1 MTTGD
6 PTNRCAPLPPC
17 APFPGQLLPRLLGVF
32 EACFLL
38 ICRATKYSILDTR
51 ALRLKNL
58 KPAKFS
64 FRSHNFQMAKFES
77 WQAAIERCCQ
87 LQACIVRS
95 DVQTDRQTD
104 GRTDE
109 QIQLNFGFTLSIK
122 HTTRWLAAVK
132 AIAGPW
138 LLTSNHYPTTVHYP
152 LPIDKQLQ
160 VSATSCSCKYCCSCC
175 CYCSV
180 KCNGNN

>member
-1 MTTGD
+1 
-6 PTNRCAPLPPC
+6 
-17 APFPGQLLPRLLGVF
+17 
-32 EACFLL
+32 
-38 ICRATKYSILDTR
+38 
-51 ALRLKNL
+51 
-58 KPAKFS
+58 
-64 FRSHNFQMAKFES
+64 MAKFES

-95 DVQTDRQTD
+95 DVQTDRRTD

-122 HTTRWLAAVK
+122 HTTRWPAAVK

-138 LLTSNHYPTTVHYP
+138 LLTSIHYPTAVHYP
-152 LPIDKQLQ
+152 LAIGKQLQ

-175 CYCSV
+175 YCCSV
-180 KCNGNN
+180 KCNGNNRTSNEAHRRCLSISIDSQLAPRLTSKFNGTPRNPRTPRCSASAAKGQGVVATMLFL

>member
-1 MTTGD
+1 M
-6 PTNRCAPLPPC
+6 
-17 APFPGQLLPRLLGVF
+17 PRLLGVF

-122 HTTRWLAAVK
+122 HTTRWPAAVK

-138 LLTSNHYPTTVHYP
+138 LLTSIHCRPLSITDWQTVAS
-152 LPIDKQLQ
+152 KCNQFQLQ
-160 VSATSCSCKYCCSCC
+160 VLLQLLLLLQCQ
-175 CYCSV
+175 V
-180 KCNGNN
+180 QWQQLNGQRGAQTMPFNFH